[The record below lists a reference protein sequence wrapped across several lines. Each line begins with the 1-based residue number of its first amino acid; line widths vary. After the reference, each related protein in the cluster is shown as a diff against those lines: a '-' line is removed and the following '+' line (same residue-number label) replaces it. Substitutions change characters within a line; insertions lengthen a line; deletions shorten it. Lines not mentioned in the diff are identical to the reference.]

1 VLFFTFGPYSQMF
14 CSFTTTVSLFV
25 LIIQSYAGICY
36 GDVTTYQIHPAVA
49 DVLAHKNDGNPAAH
63 V

>member
-1 VLFFTFGPYSQMF
+1 MF